1 MKREQI
7 EHKRLDGGI
16 KIDFN
21 EIIGNFKE
29 SQKKL
34 YEHYS
39 LHRKGI
45 EHGIKDINI

>member
-21 EIIGNFKE
+21 EIIWNFKE
-29 SQKKL
+29 SQKNCMSITV
-34 YEHYS
+34 Y
-39 LHRKGI
+39 I
-45 EHGIKDINI
+45 ERE